1 MSPREK
7 LPGLD
12 KPPSYGRRLIG
23 PILVG
28 MLLGFFVIQPLNVLV
43 YNLAPQ
49 IRVEFHNISFW
60 KRLLDMS
67 TDSVS
72 LFMGLFYALTGGITG
87 LCFGLWIYQKD
98 RLQAEQIESAR
109 RLTALDTLQEL
120 MVTLA
125 HYIRNAN
132 MVIGGFSNKLA
143 NHLADSQ
150 EKQQAEFVRQA
161 SQKID
166 LVINSLENLTEISVT
181 QYITSG
187 TARMID
193 LKQELNQKLGAADQA
208 GPEKDDQQP

>member
-72 LFMGLFYALTGGITG
+72 LFMGLFYALVGGITG
-87 LCFGLWIYQKD
+87 LCFGLWLYQKD

-150 EKQQAEFVRQA
+150 EKQQAELVRQA

-193 LKQELNQKLGAADQA
+193 LKQDLDQKLGAADQA
-208 GPEKDDQQP
+208 SPEKDDQQP

>member
-1 MSPREK
+1 MSFTERSPDRHNP
-7 LPGLD
+7 L
-12 KPPSYGRRLIG
+12 SYGRRLIG

-28 MLLGFFVIQPLNVLV
+28 MFIGFFVIQPLNILV

-49 IRVEFHNISFW
+49 IRSEFHNISFW

-72 LFMGLFYALTGGITG
+72 LFMGLFYALVGGITG
-87 LCFGLWIYQKD
+87 LCFGLWLYQKD

-143 NHLADSQ
+143 NHLADPQ

-193 LKQELNQKLGAADQA
+193 LKQELDQKLGAADQA